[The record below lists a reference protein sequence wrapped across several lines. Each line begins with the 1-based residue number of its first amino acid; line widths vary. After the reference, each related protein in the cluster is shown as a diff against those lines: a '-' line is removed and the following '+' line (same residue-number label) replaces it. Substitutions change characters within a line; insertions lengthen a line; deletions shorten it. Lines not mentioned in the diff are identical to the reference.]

1 MSNVTPNTRKQDP
14 VLLDY
19 IFTQKASAYKTS
31 TNEQFVYLEI
41 VRVLSPI
48 ILINNTEYLNKW
60 SMVDIIVIT
69 YNKLI
74 G

>member
-1 MSNVTPNTRKQDP
+1 MWHQTLGNKIF
-14 VLLDY
+14 LDY
-19 IFTQKASAYKTS
+19 IFTQIANAYKTS

-41 VRVLSPI
+41 VRVFSPI
-48 ILINNTEYLNKW
+48 ILINNTEYSNKW
-60 SMVDIIVIT
+60 SMVDIIVIA